1 MRELR
6 KDVAEIKA
14 AIHSKAYSHVAAA
27 PPPTAVS
34 AKTTKPTPRELESAR
49 RGAEPRIVLKT
60 QHLPEQHPARAEVPS
75 QLLQRIAPHLSAQ
88 LQTQALSVGRL
99 HSGDLKIS
107 VASKAEENRVLDEAN
122 EEWLRLAFDPEEVS
136 PEVRRPLFP
145 EHKTIAVH
153 GVPFY
158 LGNDGIKADVERVHG
173 IIITSARFFLGQHRR
188 ESLQKSNKRQF
199 GSAAV
204 AFKTQE
210 DRDRFLKSGKISCG
224 ISRCTVE
231 PYLSR
236 THPAMREM
244 PTAWSRRAL
253 LQKTAVGHPSWL
265 PVGDS
270 GPTQYNLDYPRDTP
284 LPPHPRVVIYINKD
298 LQTAN
303 VSVVGVPHPDLVT
316 VNIDLQGRPQQASA
330 EDGVEPEISAI
341 SITNIYNPN
350 RSADSIA
357 PLAATFEAVGQDR
370 HHLVLGNFN
379 THHSLW
385 ESKVHGSS
393 RFAQKWLDA
402 IEQLD
407 LHLLTPRDCPTYESR
422 EGRYS
427 TIDLAFAT
435 EELAG
440 RLIQCISLCDRE
452 PGDGSDHLPVATT
465 LNLAPVTK
473 VWPVRFNLQ
482 KCDVKRLGREVEL
495 AWKEVVDGLP
505 PIRAAEGVECWAA
518 ALQGAVVHG
527 LEESAPLLR
536 SCSRSQPWFDH
547 GASRAQ
553 MNKAR
558 REWQAKRKRVVELG
572 EPNDDTLLEVE
583 EYRLR
588 FLLLQREHY
597 ASIRRAKKNHRRQ
610 TLANASGGD
619 IWRLASSGKGGG
631 GGQGSNGR
639 TSGYAGGRTGAPSP
653 SQGANPASWSLAS
666 KGAGA
671 R

>member
-1 MRELR
+1 MSDLR
-6 KDVAEIKA
+6 I
-14 AIHSKAYSHVAAA
+14 
-27 PPPTAVS
+27 
-34 AKTTKPTPRELESAR
+34 LQLNCR
-49 RGAEPRIVLKT
+49 R
-60 QHLPEQHPARAEVPS
+60 
-75 QLLQRIAPHLSAQ
+75 
-88 LQTQALSVGRL
+88 
-99 HSGDLKIS
+99 
-107 VASKAEENRVLDEAN
+107 
-122 EEWLRLAFDPEEVS
+122 
-136 PEVRRPLFP
+136 
-145 EHKTIAVH
+145 
-153 GVPFY
+153 
-158 LGNDGIKADVERVHG
+158 
-173 IIITSARFFLGQHRR
+173 
-188 ESLQKSNKRQF
+188 
-199 GSAAV
+199 SAAV
-204 AFKTQE
+204 VHSLLNNPATQKYHVLCIQE
-210 DRDRFLKSGKISCG
+210 PFARFDN
-224 ISRCTVE
+224 
-231 PYLSR
+231 P
-236 THPAMREM
+236 
-244 PTAWSRRAL
+244 
-253 LQKTAVGHPSWL
+253 VGHPSWL

-284 LPPHPRVVIYINKD
+284 LPPHPRVVTCINKD

-341 SITNIYNPN
+341 SITDIYNPN

-370 HHLVLGNFN
+370 HHLVLGDFN

-518 ALQGAVVHG
+518 ALQGTVVHG

-536 SCSRSQPWFDH
+536 SCARSQPWFDH

-610 TLANASGGD
+610 ALANASGGD

-631 GGQGSNGR
+631 GGGQGSNGR
-639 TSGYAGGRTGAPSP
+639 TSGYAGGRTGARSP

>member
-1 MRELR
+1 MSDLR
-6 KDVAEIKA
+6 I
-14 AIHSKAYSHVAAA
+14 
-27 PPPTAVS
+27 
-34 AKTTKPTPRELESAR
+34 LQLNCR
-49 RGAEPRIVLKT
+49 R
-60 QHLPEQHPARAEVPS
+60 
-75 QLLQRIAPHLSAQ
+75 
-88 LQTQALSVGRL
+88 
-99 HSGDLKIS
+99 
-107 VASKAEENRVLDEAN
+107 
-122 EEWLRLAFDPEEVS
+122 
-136 PEVRRPLFP
+136 
-145 EHKTIAVH
+145 
-153 GVPFY
+153 
-158 LGNDGIKADVERVHG
+158 
-173 IIITSARFFLGQHRR
+173 
-188 ESLQKSNKRQF
+188 
-199 GSAAV
+199 SAAV
-204 AFKTQE
+204 VHSLLNNPATQKYHVLCIQE
-210 DRDRFLKSGKISCG
+210 PFARF
-224 ISRCTVE
+224 E
-231 PYLSR
+231 NP
-236 THPAMREM
+236 
-244 PTAWSRRAL
+244 
-253 LQKTAVGHPSWL
+253 VGHPSWL

-536 SCSRSQPWFDH
+536 SCSRRQPWFDH

-631 GGQGSNGR
+631 GGGGQGSNGR

>member
-253 LQKTAVGHPSWL
+253 LQKTAGMSPMRGPAPHQRS
-265 PVGDS
+265 PVQRMQARLHGS
-270 GPTQYNLDYPRDTP
+270 NTEHLWSPPALRLVRRRTRSQRRTLCQASNMARSTAGGPT
-284 LPPHPRVVIYINKD
+284 
-298 LQTAN
+298 
-303 VSVVGVPHPDLVT
+303 
-316 VNIDLQGRPQQASA
+316 
-330 EDGVEPEISAI
+330 
-341 SITNIYNPN
+341 
-350 RSADSIA
+350 
-357 PLAATFEAVGQDR
+357 
-370 HHLVLGNFN
+370 
-379 THHSLW
+379 
-385 ESKVHGSS
+385 SS
-393 RFAQKWLDA
+393 R
-402 IEQLD
+402 
-407 LHLLTPRDCPTYESR
+407 
-422 EGRYS
+422 
-427 TIDLAFAT
+427 
-435 EELAG
+435 
-440 RLIQCISLCDRE
+440 
-452 PGDGSDHLPVATT
+452 
-465 LNLAPVTK
+465 
-473 VWPVRFNLQ
+473 
-482 KCDVKRLGREVEL
+482 
-495 AWKEVVDGLP
+495 
-505 PIRAAEGVECWAA
+505 
-518 ALQGAVVHG
+518 
-527 LEESAPLLR
+527 R
-536 SCSRSQPWFDH
+536 S
-547 GASRAQ
+547 
-553 MNKAR
+553 
-558 REWQAKRKRVVELG
+558 
-572 EPNDDTLLEVE
+572 
-583 EYRLR
+583 
-588 FLLLQREHY
+588 
-597 ASIRRAKKNHRRQ
+597 
-610 TLANASGGD
+610 
-619 IWRLASSGKGGG
+619 SS
-631 GGQGSNGR
+631 
-639 TSGYAGGRTGAPSP
+639 
-653 SQGANPASWSLAS
+653 
-666 KGAGA
+666 
-671 R
+671 